1 MKYLPHLG
9 NTPLTKEASEQPGK
23 AKPFL
28 NEARQPWLRPSPF
41 NMHWSHQICFAKFEF
56 LFFFSYREDLHDNLA
71 KPGRGGGDAPK
82 NGFLHR
88 FCLKTGIH
96 FAHLVWNRVWFSRK
110 LRECMNVFIVSNE
123 KWIRKKDQCTNS
135 KWLLRN
141 PFVWALV
148 FLVFFLSRGSGF
160 GEPRGTPPP
169 GISPRG
175 RQNCCPRMQKVH
187 FCLTYVAQIRP
198 RLSSPV
204 TGNGASYLIIV
215 PRN

>member
-1 MKYLPHLG
+1 MTEAFHLSICIEA
-9 NTPLTKEASEQPGK
+9 TKFVLLSLS
-23 AKPFL
+23 F
-28 NEARQPWLRPSPF
+28 
-41 NMHWSHQICFAKFEF
+41 
-56 LFFFSYREDLHDNLA
+56 FFFSLTEKICTTIWPNL
-71 KPGRGGGDAPK
+71 GGVGGMPQRM
-82 NGFLHR
+82 GFLHR
-88 FCLKTGIH
+88 FGLKTGID

-110 LRECMNVFIVSNE
+110 LREYMNVFVVSNE

-141 PFVWALV
+141 PFVLALV

-160 GEPRGTPPP
+160 GEPRGTPPL

-175 RQNCCPRMQKVH
+175 RQNCCPRMPKVH

-198 RLSSPV
+198 RLGSPV